1 MVDCLAGLCDAPCPA
16 YPNAICTINYCE
28 DGTVNGVAVP
38 PCKPVYLDRDGSVVN
53 CTLPEEDIYP

>member
-53 CTLPEEDIYP
+53 CT